1 MLILKTIFIS
11 IGLAFL
17 AHRIA
22 VMVFDF
28 FCYGEIFGEIKLWI
42 AKHVDPVE
50 YEKNIDL
57 IRNSNKQEA
66 FSRAVDM
73 YSEICNNSGLFAFF
87 LRLLDCRFCLS
98 IWTSLILTLSTLL
111 LYDGL
116 RIELLILVPVFAYFL
131 TEKI

>member
-1 MLILKTIFIS
+1 MLILKTILIS
-11 IGLAFL
+11 LGLAFI

-42 AKHVDPVE
+42 AKHADPEE
-50 YEKNIDL
+50 YEKRIDS
-57 IRNSNKQEA
+57 IRKSNKQEA
-66 FSRAVDM
+66 FSLAVDM
-73 YSEICNNSGLFAFF
+73 YSEICNNRGLFAFF

-111 LYDGL
+111 MYDGL